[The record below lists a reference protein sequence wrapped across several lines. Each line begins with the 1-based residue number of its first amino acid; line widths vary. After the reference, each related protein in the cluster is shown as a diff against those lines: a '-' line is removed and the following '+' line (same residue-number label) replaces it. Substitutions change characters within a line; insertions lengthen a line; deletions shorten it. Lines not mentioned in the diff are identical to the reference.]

1 MKYTPQSSN
10 RKYIKLPHY
19 SLTMTAGNR
28 LASKAVSLPSFRV
41 CPALGRIQHKMEMAY
56 APPVIESKQQNKVDK
71 NSARHVSNGLQN
83 RENRVHLF
91 QELSGTRHPHL
102 PPLLVNQW
110 LATPLCM
117 CADWHV
123 VPKERGFERWVQN
136 KPSIIYAWTFTEL
149 AWFSQD
155 ISLYI
160 LKDVTVVEEKY

>member
-1 MKYTPQSSN
+1 MKYTPQS
-10 RKYIKLPHY
+10 KVYQIT
-19 SLTMTAGNR
+19 SLFTNNDCWESSCFESSAI
-28 LASKAVSLPSFRV
+28 AVVSSM
-41 CPALGRIQHKMEMAY
+41 PALGRIQHKMEMAY
-56 APPVIESKQQNKVDK
+56 APPVIVSKQQNKVDK
-71 NSARHVSNGLQN
+71 NYTRHVSNGLQN

-136 KPSIIYAWTFTEL
+136 KPSIIHAWTFTEL